1 VRDVLAL
8 MDALGLARVRLI
20 GHHWGRVLG
29 FRISPAAP
37 ERVRGFLALNTAHP
51 WPLQRRLLPHVW
63 RYWYTALLEYPGIG
77 RWVLR
82 HWPAFTVFLLRRG
95 GLAQRPGRTARS
107 AHTRPPCAIR
117 PGPALASSSSSS
129 GSTS

>member
-8 MDALGLARVRLI
+8 MDALSLAQVRLI
-20 GHHWGRVLG
+20 GHHWGGLLG
-29 FRISPAAP
+29 FRISLAAP
-37 ERVRGFLALNTAHP
+37 ERVSGFLALNTAHP

-77 RWVLR
+77 RWMLR
-82 HWPAFTVFLLRRG
+82 HWPAFTVFLLRRRV
-95 GLAQRPGRTARS
+95 A
-107 AHTRPPCAIR
+107 
-117 PGPALASSSSSS
+117 GPAAWQDGEIGKYAAAFRDLARARAGEQLLSS